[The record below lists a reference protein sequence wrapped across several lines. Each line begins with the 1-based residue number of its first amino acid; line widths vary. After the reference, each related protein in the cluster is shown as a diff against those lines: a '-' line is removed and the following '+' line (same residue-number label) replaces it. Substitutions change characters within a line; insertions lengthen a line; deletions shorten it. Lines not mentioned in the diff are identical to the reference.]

1 MRLPHNPPW
10 KGHDSNHI
18 RDRFLERRR
27 HAQDLGRHR
36 PRRASQNHSYT
47 LTLEAIQKYCRVVDD
62 MHPLYFD
69 EAYALKSPY
78 KGLIAPPAIHI
89 LLMFACTPTDD
100 WMRSPGTVNAGQSW
114 SYNIPARPGDV
125 IRLEARALDKF
136 IRKDRLFVVHDNV
149 FFNQNNEVI
158 CSGRGWTIRPR
169 SIKMT
174 QVFDSLAIG
183 QKIEGAPF
191 SPTRESIRAFCEA
204 SLDYN
209 PLHLDDNYMQGDFDT
224 NFGGIIMH
232 GMNNFGV
239 ITRMLTDWLYE
250 RGGVQRRLETR
261 WKSPV
266 KPGDTITPL
275 AVITATRKTEKS
287 HWATLDV
294 QVLNQRGET
303 VAAERSDGG
312 IPR

>member
-1 MRLPHNPPW
+1 
-10 KGHDSNHI
+10 
-18 RDRFLERRR
+18 
-27 HAQDLGRHR
+27 
-36 PRRASQNHSYT
+36 
-47 LTLEAIQKYCRVVDD
+47 
-62 MHPLYFD
+62 
-69 EAYALKSPY
+69 
-78 KGLIAPPAIHI
+78 
-89 LLMFACTPTDD
+89 
-100 WMRSPGTVNAGQSW
+100 
-114 SYNIPARPGDV
+114 
-125 IRLEARALDKF
+125 
-136 IRKDRLFVVHDNV
+136 
-149 FFNQNNEVI
+149 
-158 CSGRGWTIRPR
+158 
-169 SIKMT
+169 MT

-209 PLHLDDNYMQGDFDT
+209 PLHLDDNYMQGDFGRT

-294 QVLNQRGET
+294 QVLNQRGKT
-303 VAAERSDGG
+303 VAAGEAMVEF
-312 IPR
+312 PR